1 MASGALPP
9 AFPAVRIGE
18 GQLVGRRRLFH
29 TPVEAVRDDR
39 PRRDWLII
47 SVNMWPP
54 VGCEPASIREV
65 LNRQTD
71 IQYPSRGTTHVV
83 RQDQIYPLAAPR
95 PVRQLAM
102 KRRRTTERPG
112 GARASQRWLRRDH
125 APGAAVGAAV
135 RPATITPRTSTPP
148 APGFARWQAG
158 VAHARRVLAEKPWE
172 REVDPL
178 QGIIIDESLE
188 WRGTGQRD
196 I

>member
-65 LNRQTD
+65 LNRQKD

-83 RQDQIYPLAAPR
+83 RQDQIHPLAAPR

-102 KRRRTTERPG
+102 KRGQQQNDPEVREPLSDG
-112 GARASQRWLRRDH
+112 CGAIMHLVRLM
-125 APGAAVGAAV
+125 AP
-135 RPATITPRTSTPP
+135 RFDPATITPRTSTPP
-148 APGFARWQAG
+148 ALGFARWQAG
-158 VAHARRVLAEKPWE
+158 VAYARRVLAEKPWE